1 MYIVVLGLFVV
12 YKFVFIDILFNE
24 WMKVGIIKIRDD
36 LRLMCNKLLIYE
48 FIKLRFIRFMG
59 FFGIF
64 FKYWKWF
71 YYLCF
76 FLIVFLW
83 IKS

>member
-12 YKFVFIDILFNE
+12 YKFVVIDILFNE

-36 LRLMCNKLLIYE
+36 LCLLCNKLLIYE

-71 YYLCF
+71 YYYGYF
-76 FLIVFLW
+76 
-83 IKS
+83 

>member
-12 YKFVFIDILFNE
+12 YKFVVIDILFNE

-71 YYLCF
+71 YYYGYF
-76 FLIVFLW
+76 
-83 IKS
+83 